1 MKLPVTL
8 ALMTLTLTVT
18 LLSGAAL
25 AQQCPDQIKKVDDAL
40 AKNPKLPAE
49 LLAEARKQ
57 RNAAERLL
65 RAGKTNECMDAANKA
80 LLIVASG

>member
-57 RNAAERLL
+57 RSAAERLL

>member
-1 MKLPVTL
+1 MTLPRTL
-8 ALMTLTLTVT
+8 AFMTLT

-57 RNAAERLL
+57 RSAAERLL
-65 RAGKTNECMDAANKA
+65 KEGKKNECMDAANKA
-80 LLIVASG
+80 LLIVAAG